1 MSQSKKI
8 SFAAAALLVL
18 CAAYAGLTWQQKQSA
33 GRALQEAESARVY
46 VTDFGDVTGIA
57 IENGDARLDFVE
69 DNGTWYYAQDRDCP
83 IRQTTLTNLADQ
95 LAALPATR
103 KLENADELASYGL
116 ADPKIRFEITTGQQ
130 TPATLLIGNQVKAAG
145 SSDIDQAP
153 EEYYACISGGSQVYT
168 IDSSLAETAGKGLY
182 DFIQTESL
190 PTVSGA
196 DIRDIAI
203 TKGETTSHFV
213 KKEVD
218 GQGNIAWY
226 RDTADTEAN
235 RLPDNSQLN
244 NLAQAVSGLS
254 IRSCVNYNATDE
266 ELGSYGLETPVMTLT
281 WTCRKDGKDIT
292 TTLLIGSM
300 NPEGTGYYVKLKDSK
315 AVNLAGKENVDKVLN
330 AEY

>member
-1 MSQSKKI
+1 M
-8 SFAAAALLVL
+8 
-18 CAAYAGLTWQQKQSA
+18 
-33 GRALQEAESARVY
+33 
-46 VTDFGDVTGIA
+46 
-57 IENGDARLDFVE
+57 
-69 DNGTWYYAQDRDCP
+69 
-83 IRQTTLTNLADQ
+83 
-95 LAALPATR
+95 
-103 KLENADELASYGL
+103 
-116 ADPKIRFEITTGQQ
+116 
-130 TPATLLIGNQVKAAG
+130 
-145 SSDIDQAP
+145 
-153 EEYYACISGGSQVYT
+153 
-168 IDSSLAETAGKGLY
+168 
-182 DFIQTESL
+182 
-190 PTVSGA
+190 
-196 DIRDIAI
+196 
-203 TKGETTSHFV
+203 

-226 RDTADTEAN
+226 RDAADTEAN

-254 IRSCVNYNATDE
+254 IRSCVNYSATDE

>member
-1 MSQSKKI
+1 M
-8 SFAAAALLVL
+8 
-18 CAAYAGLTWQQKQSA
+18 
-33 GRALQEAESARVY
+33 
-46 VTDFGDVTGIA
+46 
-57 IENGDARLDFVE
+57 
-69 DNGTWYYAQDRDCP
+69 
-83 IRQTTLTNLADQ
+83 
-95 LAALPATR
+95 
-103 KLENADELASYGL
+103 
-116 ADPKIRFEITTGQQ
+116 
-130 TPATLLIGNQVKAAG
+130 KAAG

-196 DIRDIAI
+196 DIRDIAV
-203 TKGETTSHFV
+203 TKEETTSHFV

-226 RDTADTEAN
+226 RDNADTEAN

>member
-1 MSQSKKI
+1 MNCLCCGKPLKTDEPSGWHKACVKRFFGTSVI
-8 SFAAAALLVL
+8 PELEIDNSALEHL
-18 CAAYAGLTWQQKQSA
+18 
-33 GRALQEAESARVY
+33 
-46 VTDFGDVTGIA
+46 A
-57 IENGDARLDFVE
+57 I
-69 DNGTWYYAQDRDCP
+69 
-83 IRQTTLTNLADQ
+83 
-95 LAALPATR
+95 
-103 KLENADELASYGL
+103 
-116 ADPKIRFEITTGQQ
+116 
-130 TPATLLIGNQVKAAG
+130 
-145 SSDIDQAP
+145 
-153 EEYYACISGGSQVYT
+153 
-168 IDSSLAETAGKGLY
+168 ETAGKGLY

-196 DIRDIAI
+196 DIRDITV
-203 TKGETTSHFV
+203 TKEETASHFV

-226 RDTADTEAN
+226 RDAADTEAN